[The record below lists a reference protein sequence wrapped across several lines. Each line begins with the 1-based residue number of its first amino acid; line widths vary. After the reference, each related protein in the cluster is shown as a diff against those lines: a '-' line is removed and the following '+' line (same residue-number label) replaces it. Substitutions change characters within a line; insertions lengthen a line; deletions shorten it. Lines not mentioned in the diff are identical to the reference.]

1 MEKRLFTS
9 ECVTNGH
16 PDKVADSISDAI
28 LDACLAQDPHSR
40 VACETMVTTDFCI
53 ICGEITTKATV
64 DYAAV
69 AREAI
74 RKIGYVYPGDGFDA
88 DTVEIQCR
96 IHTQSADIALGTNDE
111 VGGAGDQG
119 MMFGGACTQTP
130 ELMPLPA
137 ALSRA
142 LCSRLT
148 QCVHETDLLRPDGKT
163 QVTVEFDEQGN
174 VVGIDTVVVSVMHS
188 ADFAIEALRKYV
200 RENVIAPVLER
211 YGFHIENVAHI
222 HINPTGNF
230 VIGGPNGDTGLTG
243 RKIIVDTYGGYFSH
257 GGGAFSGKDPTK
269 VDRSAAYMARYM
281 AKNLV
286 AAGLA
291 TKVQVQL
298 AYAIGVAQPVSLRVD
313 SYGTGKISDEKMTE
327 LLRETCDMTPA
338 GIIRKLD
345 LRRPIYADTA
355 AHGHFGIESRP
366 WEQTDTGGQ
375 AAPAFRNLKKT
386 AGKGKSPSLYFSGS
400 TAQMPKC
407 SKHLYR
413 VMTGSRK
420 LISFQYPPRGIYSK
434 FHRLP
439 PVRRVFLHLFPRW
452 SSSTLWWSYYS

>member
-1 MEKRLFTS
+1 MEKILFTS

-28 LDACLAQDPHSR
+28 LDACLAQDPNSR
-40 VACETMVTTDFCI
+40 VACETMVTTNFCL
-53 ICGEITTKATV
+53 ICGEITTTAKV
-64 DYAAV
+64 DYPAV

-96 IHTQSADIALGTNDE
+96 IHTQSADIAMGTNDE

-130 ELMPLPA
+130 ELMPLPVA
-137 ALSRA
+137 LARALSN
-142 LCSRLT
+142 RLT
-148 QCVHETDLLRPDGKT
+148 ECIRSNDLLRPDGKT
-163 QVTVEFDEQGN
+163 QVSVEYDEKGN

-188 ADFAIEALRKYV
+188 ADFEMSELRRYI
-200 RENVIAPVLER
+200 REGVIAPVLTA
-211 YGFHIENVAHI
+211 YGFDIANVAHI

-269 VDRSAAYMARYM
+269 VDRSGAYMARYM

-291 TKVQVQL
+291 SQVQVQL
-298 AYAIGVAQPVSLRVD
+298 AYAIGVAEPVSVRVD
-313 SYGTGKISDEKMTE
+313 SYGTGKISDDQMTA
-327 LLRETCDMTPA
+327 LLRKTCDLTPG
-338 GIIRKLD
+338 GIIRKLS
-345 LRRPIYADTA
+345 LRQPIYAPTA
-355 AHGHFGIESRP
+355 AEGHFGVADRP
-366 WEQTDTGGQ
+366 WEQLDL
-375 AAPAFRNLKKT
+375 APVLKEL
-386 AGKGKSPSLYFSGS
+386 AN
-400 TAQMPKC
+400 
-407 SKHLYR
+407 
-413 VMTGSRK
+413 
-420 LISFQYPPRGIYSK
+420 I
-434 FHRLP
+434 
-439 PVRRVFLHLFPRW
+439 
-452 SSSTLWWSYYS
+452 

>member
-9 ECVTNGH
+9 ECVTCGH

-28 LDACLAQDPHSR
+28 LDACLAQDPGSR
-40 VACETMVTTDFCI
+40 VACETMVTTDFCL
-53 ICGEITTKATV
+53 ICGEITTKAQV
-64 DYAAV
+64 DYPAV

-74 RKIGYVYPGDGFDA
+74 RRIGYVYPGDGFDA

-142 LCSRLT
+142 LANRLT
-148 QCVHETDLLRPDGKT
+148 ECIRSNDLLRPDGKT
-163 QVTVEFDEQGN
+163 QVSVEFDEDGN

-188 ADFAIEALRKYV
+188 ADFEIEELRKYI
-200 RENVIAPVLER
+200 RQGVIAPVLEK
-211 YGFHIENVAHI
+211 YGFSIENVPHI

-291 TKVQVQL
+291 KQVQVQL
-298 AYAIGVAQPVSLRVD
+298 AYAIGVAEPVSLRVD
-313 SYGTGKISDEKMTE
+313 SYGTGVISDEKMTE
-327 LLRETCDMTPA
+327 LLRKTVDMTPA
-338 GIIRKLD
+338 GIIRRLQ
-345 LRRPIYADTA
+345 LRRPIYAATA
-355 AHGHFGIESRP
+355 AQGHFGVADHP
-366 WEQTDTGGQ
+366 WEQTDL
-375 AAPAFRNLKKT
+375 APILKEL
-386 AGKGKSPSLYFSGS
+386 AG
-400 TAQMPKC
+400 
-407 SKHLYR
+407 
-413 VMTGSRK
+413 V
-420 LISFQYPPRGIYSK
+420 
-434 FHRLP
+434 
-439 PVRRVFLHLFPRW
+439 
-452 SSSTLWWSYYS
+452 

>member
-28 LDACLAQDPHSR
+28 LDACLAQDPGSR
-40 VACETMVTTDFCI
+40 VACETMVTTDFCL
-53 ICGEITTKATV
+53 ICGEITTKAVV
-64 DYAAV
+64 DYASV

-74 RKIGYVYPGDGFDA
+74 RKIGYIYPGDGFDA

-119 MMFGGACTQTP
+119 MMFGGACTQTQ
-130 ELMPLPA
+130 ELMPLPVA
-137 ALSRA
+137 LARALSN
-142 LCSRLT
+142 RLT
-148 QCVHETDLLRPDGKT
+148 ECVHSNDLLRPDGKT
-163 QVTVEFDEQGN
+163 QVTVAYDEKGN
-174 VVGIDTVVVSVMHS
+174 VLGVDTVVVSVMHS
-188 ADFAIEALRKYV
+188 ADFEISELRRYI
-200 RENVIAPVLER
+200 REGVIAPVLEK
-211 YGFHIENVAHI
+211 YGFSIENVEHI

-291 TKVQVQL
+291 TEVQVQL
-298 AYAIGVAQPVSLRVD
+298 AYAIGVAEPVSVRVE
-313 SYGTGKISDEKMTE
+313 SFGTGVIADEEMTE
-327 LLRETCDMTPA
+327 LLRKTCDMTPA
-338 GIIRKLD
+338 GIIRKLQ
-345 LRRPIYADTA
+345 LRRPIYAPTA
-355 AHGHFGIESRP
+355 AAGHFGVADRP
-366 WEQTDTGGQ
+366 WEQTDLAET
-375 AAPAFRNLKKT
+375 LKKM
-386 AGKGKSPSLYFSGS
+386 AG
-400 TAQMPKC
+400 
-407 SKHLYR
+407 
-413 VMTGSRK
+413 
-420 LISFQYPPRGIYSK
+420 I
-434 FHRLP
+434 
-439 PVRRVFLHLFPRW
+439 
-452 SSSTLWWSYYS
+452 

>member
-28 LDACLAQDPHSR
+28 LDECLRQDPGSR
-40 VACETMVTTDFCI
+40 VACETMVTTNFCL

-74 RKIGYVYPGDGFDA
+74 RKIGYVYLGYGFDA
-88 DTVEIQCR
+88 DSVEIQCR

-130 ELMPLPA
+130 ELMPLPV

-142 LCSRLT
+142 LSNRLT
-148 QCVHETDLLRPDGKT
+148 ECVHSNDLLRPDGKT
-163 QVTVEFDEQGN
+163 QVSVEYDEDGN
-174 VVGIDTVVVSVMHS
+174 VVGIDTVVVSIMHS
-188 ADFAIEALRKYV
+188 ADFEIEELRKYI
-200 RENVIAPVLER
+200 RQGVIAPVLKN
-211 YGFHIENVAHI
+211 YGFDIADVSHI

-269 VDRSAAYMARYM
+269 VDRSAAYIARYM

-291 TKVQVQL
+291 TQVQVQL

-313 SYGTGKISDEKMTE
+313 SYGTGVISDEKMTG
-327 LLRETCDMTPA
+327 LLRQTVDMTPA
-338 GIIRKLD
+338 GIIRRLE
-345 LRRPIYADTA
+345 LRRPIYAPTA
-355 AHGHFGIESRP
+355 ALGHFGVADRP
-366 WEQTDTGGQ
+366 WENTDL
-375 AAPAFRNLKKT
+375 APILKEL
-386 AGKGKSPSLYFSGS
+386 AG
-400 TAQMPKC
+400 
-407 SKHLYR
+407 
-413 VMTGSRK
+413 
-420 LISFQYPPRGIYSK
+420 I
-434 FHRLP
+434 
-439 PVRRVFLHLFPRW
+439 
-452 SSSTLWWSYYS
+452 

>member
-28 LDACLAQDPHSR
+28 LDACLAQDPQSR
-40 VACETMVTTDFCI
+40 VACETMVTTDFCM
-53 ICGEITTKATV
+53 ICGEITTRAVV

-74 RKIGYVYPGDGFDA
+74 RAIGYTHKGDGFDA

-111 VGGAGDQG
+111 TGGAGDQG

-130 ELMPLPA
+130 ELMPLPV

-142 LCSRLT
+142 LCNRMT
-148 QCVHETDLLRPDGKT
+148 ACVKENDLLRPNGKT
-163 QVTVEFDEQGN
+163 QVSVEFDDQGN
-174 VVGIDTVVVSVMHS
+174 VVGIDTVVVSIMHS
-188 ADFAIEALRKYV
+188 ADFPMEELRAYI
-200 RENVIAPVLER
+200 RQQVIAPVLEQ
-211 YGFHIENVAHI
+211 YGFDIAKVSHVF
-222 HINPTGNF
+222 INPTGNF

-291 TKVQVQL
+291 SRVQVQL
-298 AYAIGVAQPVSLRVD
+298 AYAIGVAEPVSLRVD
-313 SYGTGKISDEKMTE
+313 SYGTGKISDEKMVE
-327 LLRETCDMTPA
+327 LLRKTCDMTPG

-345 LRRPIYADTA
+345 LRKPVYASTA
-355 AHGHFGIESRP
+355 AKGHFGVEGKT
-366 WEQTDTGGQ
+366 WEQTDLAET
-375 AAPAFRNLKKT
+375 L
-386 AGKGKSPSLYFSGS
+386 
-400 TAQMPKC
+400 
-407 SKHLYR
+407 
-413 VMTGSRK
+413 RK
-420 LISFQYPPRGIYSK
+420 LSGI
-434 FHRLP
+434 
-439 PVRRVFLHLFPRW
+439 
-452 SSSTLWWSYYS
+452 

>member
-9 ECVTNGH
+9 ECVTCGH

-28 LDACLAQDPHSR
+28 LDACLAQDPASR
-40 VACETMVTTDFCI
+40 VACETMVTTNFCL
-53 ICGEITTKATV
+53 ICGEITTKAVV

-69 AREAI
+69 ARKVI
-74 RKIGYVYPGDGFDA
+74 RMIGYTDPASNFDA
-88 DTVEIQCR
+88 DSVEILCK
-96 IHTQSADIALGTNDE
+96 IHTQSADIAMGTNDT

-142 LCSRLT
+142 LSNRLT
-148 QCVHETDLLRPDGKT
+148 DCIASNDLLRPDGKT
-163 QVTVEFDEQGN
+163 QVSVEFDEAGK

-188 ADFAIEALRKYV
+188 ADFEIGQLRKYV
-200 RENVIAPVLER
+200 REGVIAPVLKQ
-211 YGFHIENVAHI
+211 YGFDIGDVAHI

-230 VIGGPNGDTGLTG
+230 VIGGPDGDTGLTG

-269 VDRSAAYMARYM
+269 VDRSGAYMARYM

-291 TKVQVQL
+291 EQVQVQI
-298 AYAIGVAQPVSLRVD
+298 AYAIGVAEPVSVRVD
-313 SYGTGKISDEKMTE
+313 SYGTGKIADEEMTA
-327 LLRETCDMTPA
+327 LLRKTCDLTPG

-345 LRRPIYADTA
+345 LRRPIYGKTA
-355 AHGHFGIESRP
+355 MEGHFGAADRP
-366 WEQTDTGGQ
+366 WEQTD
-375 AAPAFRNLKKT
+375 L
-386 AGKGKSPSLYFSGS
+386 
-400 TAQMPKC
+400 AQE
-407 SKHLYR
+407 L
-413 VMTGSRK
+413 RK
-420 LISFQYPPRGIYSK
+420 LSGI
-434 FHRLP
+434 
-439 PVRRVFLHLFPRW
+439 
-452 SSSTLWWSYYS
+452 

>member
-28 LDACLAQDPHSR
+28 LDACLRQDPKSR
-40 VACETMVTTDFCI
+40 VACETMVTTNFCL
-53 ICGEITTKATV
+53 ICGEITTRAEV

-74 RKIGYVYPGDGFDA
+74 RHIGYVYPGDGFDA

-119 MMFGGACTQTP
+119 MMFGGACDQTP
-130 ELMPLPA
+130 ELMPLPIA
-137 ALSRA
+137 LARALSN
-142 LCSRLT
+142 RLT
-148 QCVHETDLLRPDGKT
+148 ECVHSTDLLRADGKT
-163 QVTVEFDEQGN
+163 QVSVEYDENGK
-174 VVGIDTVVVSVMHS
+174 VIGIDTVVVSVMHS
-188 ADFAIEALRKYV
+188 ADFEIGQLRKYI
-200 RENVIAPVLER
+200 REGVIAPVLKK
-211 YGFHIENVAHI
+211 YGFDISDVAHI

-269 VDRSAAYMARYM
+269 VDRSGAYLARYM

-291 TKVQVQL
+291 KQVQVQL
-298 AYAIGVAQPVSLRVD
+298 AYAIGVAEPVSVRVD
-313 SYGTGKISDEKMTE
+313 SNGTGLISDEKMTE
-327 LLRETCDMTPA
+327 LLRTIVDMTPG
-338 GIIRKLD
+338 GIIRRFD
-345 LRRPIYADTA
+345 LRRPIYAPTA
-355 AHGHFGIESRP
+355 EFGHFGVADCP
-366 WEQTDTGGQ
+366 WEQTDI
-375 AAPAFRNLKKT
+375 ADELKKL
-386 AGKGKSPSLYFSGS
+386 AG
-400 TAQMPKC
+400 
-407 SKHLYR
+407 
-413 VMTGSRK
+413 
-420 LISFQYPPRGIYSK
+420 I
-434 FHRLP
+434 
-439 PVRRVFLHLFPRW
+439 
-452 SSSTLWWSYYS
+452 

>member
-28 LDACLAQDPHSR
+28 LDACLAQDPGSR
-40 VACETMVTTDFCI
+40 VACETMVTTNFCI
-53 ICGEITTKATV
+53 ICGEITTKAKV
-64 DYAAV
+64 DYAQV
-69 AREAI
+69 ARDTI
-74 RKIGYVYPGDGFDA
+74 RKIGYIYPGDGFDA
-88 DTVEIQCR
+88 DSIQVECR

-142 LCSRLT
+142 LCNRLT
-148 QCVHETDLLRPDGKT
+148 QCVQSNDLLRPDGKT
-163 QVTVEFDEQGN
+163 QVTVEFDEKGN

-188 ADFAIEALRKYV
+188 KDFEISELRRYI
-200 RENVIAPVLER
+200 REGVIAPVLR
-211 YGFHIENVAHI
+211 DYGFDVGDVSHIF
-222 HINPTGNF
+222 INPTGNF

-269 VDRSAAYMARYM
+269 VDRSGAYMARYL

-291 TKVQVQL
+291 TQVQVQL

-313 SYGTGKISDEKMTE
+313 SYGTGRISDEKMTE
-327 LLRETCDMTPA
+327 LLRQTCDLTPA

-345 LRRPIYADTA
+345 LRRPIYASTA
-355 AHGHFGIESRP
+355 AIGHFGVEGRP
-366 WEQTDTGGQ
+366 WEQTDL
-375 AAPAFRNLKKT
+375 APRLKELANL
-386 AGKGKSPSLYFSGS
+386 
-400 TAQMPKC
+400 
-407 SKHLYR
+407 
-413 VMTGSRK
+413 
-420 LISFQYPPRGIYSK
+420 
-434 FHRLP
+434 
-439 PVRRVFLHLFPRW
+439 
-452 SSSTLWWSYYS
+452 

>member
-28 LDACLAQDPHSR
+28 LDACLAQDPGSR
-40 VACETMVTTDFCI
+40 VACETMVTTDFCL
-53 ICGEITTKATV
+53 ICGEITTKAVV

-74 RKIGYVYPGDGFDA
+74 RQIGYTYPGDGFDA

-130 ELMPLPA
+130 ELMPLPI
-137 ALSRA
+137 ALARA
-142 LCSRLT
+142 LCNRLT
-148 QCVHETDLLRPDGKT
+148 ECIHSNDLLRADGKT
-163 QVTVEFDEQGN
+163 QVSVEYDENGK
-174 VVGIDTVVVSVMHS
+174 VIGIDTVVVSVMHS
-188 ADFAIEALRKYV
+188 ADFAMDELRKYIKAG
-200 RENVIAPVLER
+200 VIAPVLES
-211 YGFHIENVAHI
+211 YGFNIDNVPHI
-222 HINPTGNF
+222 HINPTGSF

-269 VDRSAAYMARYM
+269 VDRSAAYIARYM

-291 TKVQVQL
+291 TQVQVQL
-298 AYAIGVAQPVSLRVD
+298 AYAIGVAEPVSVRVD
-313 SYGTGKISDEKMTE
+313 SYGTGVVSDEKMTE
-327 LLRETCDMTPA
+327 LLRATVDLTPG
-338 GIIRKLD
+338 GIIRKLQ
-345 LRRPIYADTA
+345 LRRPIYAPTA
-355 AHGHFGIESRP
+355 AMGHFGVEGRP
-366 WEQTDTGGQ
+366 WEQTDI
-375 AAPAFRNLKKT
+375 ADKLREL
-386 AGKGKSPSLYFSGS
+386 AG
-400 TAQMPKC
+400 
-407 SKHLYR
+407 
-413 VMTGSRK
+413 
-420 LISFQYPPRGIYSK
+420 I
-434 FHRLP
+434 
-439 PVRRVFLHLFPRW
+439 
-452 SSSTLWWSYYS
+452 

>member
-16 PDKVADSISDAI
+16 PDKVADAISDAI
-28 LDACLAQDPHSR
+28 LDACLAQDPQSR
-40 VACETMVTTDFCI
+40 VACETMVTTDFCM
-53 ICGEITTKATV
+53 ICGEITTRAVV
-64 DYAAV
+64 DYASV

-74 RKIGYVYPGDGFDA
+74 RAIGYTHKGDGFDA

-111 VGGAGDQG
+111 TGGAGDQG

-142 LCSRLT
+142 LCNRLT
-148 QCVHETDLLRPDGKT
+148 ACVKENDLLRPDGKT
-163 QVTVEFDEQGN
+163 QVSVEFDDQGN
-174 VVGIDTVVVSVMHS
+174 VVGIDTVVVSIMHS
-188 ADFAIEALRKYV
+188 ADFPMEELRTYI
-200 RENVIAPVLER
+200 RQQVIAPVLEQ
-211 YGFHIENVAHI
+211 YGFDIAKVSHVF
-222 HINPTGNF
+222 INPTGNF

-243 RKIIVDTYGGYFSH
+243 IKIIVDTYGGYFSH

-291 TKVQVQL
+291 SRVQVQL
-298 AYAIGVAQPVSLRVD
+298 AYAIGVAEPVSLRVD
-313 SYGTGKISDEKMTE
+313 SYGTGKISDEKMVE
-327 LLRETCDMTPA
+327 LLRKTCDMTPG

-345 LRRPIYADTA
+345 LRKPVYASTA
-355 AHGHFGIESRP
+355 AKGHFGVEGKT
-366 WEQTDTGGQ
+366 WEQTDLAET
-375 AAPAFRNLKKT
+375 L
-386 AGKGKSPSLYFSGS
+386 
-400 TAQMPKC
+400 
-407 SKHLYR
+407 
-413 VMTGSRK
+413 RK
-420 LISFQYPPRGIYSK
+420 LSGI
-434 FHRLP
+434 
-439 PVRRVFLHLFPRW
+439 
-452 SSSTLWWSYYS
+452 